1 MFTFL
6 RNLLTPP
13 QSSFVIDEL
22 DHLRNVVVLEDRHF
36 SIRVEIP
43 IGDKSLKEAKVIAPY
58 IVLLTYQDGSTEK
71 KRILKR

>member
-13 QSSFVIDEL
+13 QSSFVIDEV
-22 DHLRNVVVLEDRHF
+22 DHLRNVVVLEDKHF

-43 IGDKSLKEAKVIAPY
+43 IGDKPLKDAKVIAPY
-58 IVLLTYQDGSTEK
+58 VVLLTYQDGSTKK
-71 KRILKR
+71 KRILQ